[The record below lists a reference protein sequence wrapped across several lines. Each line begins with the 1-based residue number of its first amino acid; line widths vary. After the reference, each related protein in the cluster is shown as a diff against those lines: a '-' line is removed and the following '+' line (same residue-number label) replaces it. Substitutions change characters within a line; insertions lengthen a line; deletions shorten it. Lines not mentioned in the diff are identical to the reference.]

1 MLGDLMLR
9 GLHELS
15 FDFLF
20 LPPEDAGR
28 AGGIS
33 TILVGTLALLAV
45 ALGTALPIGLG
56 SALLLAEGTRTDT
69 PFGRFVRRS
78 LDVLAGV
85 PSIIFGLFGL
95 AFF

>member
-1 MLGDLMLR
+1 MECCALCCRPVCL
-9 GLHELS
+9 
-15 FDFLF
+15 
-20 LPPEDAGR
+20 DAGR